1 MKSHKQGTVRGIVC
15 AAVCLAGASDV
26 SAVDPIA
33 ISVGQNES
41 LTTAESTVFSQADV
55 HGTWTIDG
63 SLTRVAAAG
72 WGSPIS
78 LGTGDGDSAH
88 LVIQNGARLVQGAS
102 GTSIPAVTV
111 GGANGTGVI
120 DVYDNG
126 TAKVGGYKDNNLTV
140 TALTVAD
147 NALTDANGKIE
158 VLNVHDAFVHLAGSF
173 QVKSAAATACVSAV
187 GGGFSYTGANGGI
200 FKGPGNVELTLNGG
214 KETAFYSS
222 DSSLPL
228 LVRSNNS
235 GHLTVKGEGDLKFTW
250 PKSKANNGILYLKLG
265 DWYDWDYTG
274 KLALEG
280 TGAILMESDNA
291 FSRMVEGRTVTIKN
305 VSALDLAGH
314 GDRLD
319 QWPTSCFGLALTNS
333 AATTA
338 HLTYEASEAK
348 TLSGRW
354 LADGIDVV
362 KSGAATLTGSNLWA
376 RALTVSSG
384 TLNCQAWQDERWG
397 TGILQNNGPQRT
409 AWAEISG
416 LSVAAD
422 ATFEATK
429 GVLAVTNLDLA
440 VGARLHV
447 GAEGR
452 VKVRPWYACDD
463 EWFRVTFKRTVN
475 GKNVVL
481 RHFYLVDD
489 LGQNHFSL
497 EKDASG
503 NFLYSLN
510 EGFVDSV
517 AYENLQ
523 PGQYCYSSNAVP
535 WSGYFEWAQNHNY
548 SKTGIVTYTGD
559 GAGGMMLNE
568 PENSAY
574 VVSENKP
581 ETWVSLIIR
590 KASGTTR
597 PILGYRLEADN
608 MGSWVP
614 MSWSVESSPDGIHW
628 TVLDDK
634 YRYRCY
640 TWERPTSV
648 PTMDGYGLFNNGDV
662 FRWETNLVT
671 DVAFAPQGAVRVDA
685 NGVLDLMSLDAAN
698 VSVSS
703 LEVDWSAGA
712 SGRIDNFR
720 PAATGSIRI
729 VNAPDADSIRS
740 FRHPFALGD
749 LAADA
754 FANWKV
760 YVNDSTEPL
769 KDATISYADGE
780 LSFRIRR
787 GLMLMLR

>member
-1 MKSHKQGTVRGIVC
+1 MKSHNQGTVRGIVC
-15 AAVCLAGASDV
+15 AALCLAGASDV

-41 LTTAESTVFSQADV
+41 LTTAETTVFSQADV

-63 SLTRVAAAG
+63 SSTRVSAAT
-72 WGSPIS
+72 WGSKIN
-78 LGTGDGDSAH
+78 LGTGNGDSAH
-88 LVIQNGARLVQGAS
+88 LVIQNGARLAQGAS

-235 GHLTVKGEGDLKFTW
+235 GRLTVKGEGDLKFTW
-250 PKSKANNGILYLKLG
+250 PKSNANNGILYLKLG

-291 FSRMVEGRTVTIKN
+291 FSRMVKGRTVTIKN

-319 QWPTSCFGLALTNS
+319 QWPVSCFGLALTNS

-354 LADGIDVV
+354 LTDGIDVV

-384 TLNCQAWQDERWG
+384 TLKCQAWQDDRY
-397 TGILQNNGPQRT
+397 LQKDGPQRT

-422 ATFEATK
+422 ATLEATK

-440 VGARLHV
+440 AGARLHV

-452 VKVRPWYACDD
+452 VKVRPWYACAD
-463 EWFRVTFKRTVN
+463 EWFRVTFKRTINV
-475 GKNVVL
+475 KNAAL
-481 RHFYLVDD
+481 KHFYLVDD
-489 LGQNHFSL
+489 LGKNHFSL
-497 EKDASG
+497 EKDGEG
-503 NFLYSLN
+503 NFLYSYN
-510 EGFVDSV
+510 GNFTDSD
-517 AYENLQ
+517 AYQNLQ
-523 PGQYCYSSNAVP
+523 PGEYCYSSNAVP
-535 WSGYFEWAQNHNY
+535 WTGTVPYAETHYFSE
-548 SKTGIVTYTGD
+548 TGIVTWDGTGYR
-559 GAGGMMLNE
+559 GGMMLNE
-568 PENSAY
+568 PENKAY
-574 VVSENKP
+574 SLKDDDP
-581 ETWVSLIIR
+581 ATWTSLIIR
-590 KASGTTR
+590 KSAATSR
-597 PILGYRLEADN
+597 PIVGYRLETDFEC
-608 MGSWVP
+608 SWYP
-614 MSWSVESSPDGIHW
+614 TSWSVETSADGIHW

-640 TWERPTSV
+640 TYSELAGAA
-648 PTMDGYGLFNNGDV
+648 TMDGRGFFNNGDV

-671 DVAFAPQGAVRVDA
+671 DVTFAPQGAVRVDA

-787 GLMLMLR
+787 GLMLILR

>member
-15 AAVCLAGASDV
+15 AALCLAGASDV

-63 SLTRVAAAG
+63 SSTRVSAAT
-72 WGSPIS
+72 WGSKIN

-88 LVIQNGARLVQGAS
+88 LVIQNGARLAQG
-102 GTSIPAVTV
+102 IPAMTV
-111 GGANGTGVI
+111 GGENGTGVI

-126 TAKVGGYKDNNLTV
+126 TATLGGYANNNLTV
-140 TALTVAD
+140 VGLTVAD
-147 NALTDANGKIE
+147 KALTDADGGID
-158 VLNVHDAFVHLAGSF
+158 VLRVHNAFVHFADRFTVCNASTTARVLLENAGVSY
-173 QVKSAAATACVSAV
+173 SADKL
-187 GGGFSYTGANGGI
+187 GL
-200 FKGPGNVELTLNGG
+200 FKGPGNAEVTLAAGTVN
-214 KETAFYSS
+214 TLYSS
-222 DSSLPL
+222 DSDLPL
-228 LVRSNNS
+228 FVQQDGS
-235 GHLTVKGEGDLKFTW
+235 GRLIFRGEGDLVINWTKTGKF
-250 PKSKANNGILYLKLG
+250 LKLG

-274 KLALEG
+274 TLAIKG
-280 TGAILMESDNA
+280 NSYDGADTRILSLSDNA
-291 FSRMVEGRTVTIKN
+291 FSRMVKGRSVTFKD
-305 VSALDLAGH
+305 VAALDLAGH

-384 TLNCQAWQDERWG
+384 TLKCQAWQDERWG

-422 ATFEATK
+422 ATLEATK

-440 VGARLHV
+440 AGARLHV

-648 PTMDGYGLFNNGDV
+648 PTMDGYGLFNNGDI

-685 NGVLDLMSLDAAN
+685 NGVLDLTSLDAAN

-754 FANWKV
+754 FAGWEV
-760 YVNDSTEPL
+760 YVNDSGEPL
-769 KDATISYADGE
+769 KDVTVVYADGA
-780 LSFRIRR
+780 LSFKIRR
-787 GLMLMLR
+787 GSVLIFR